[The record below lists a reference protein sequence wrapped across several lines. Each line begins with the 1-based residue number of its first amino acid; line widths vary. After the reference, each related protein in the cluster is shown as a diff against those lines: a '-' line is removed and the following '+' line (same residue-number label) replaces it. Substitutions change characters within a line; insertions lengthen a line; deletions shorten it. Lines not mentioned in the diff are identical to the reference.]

1 MEEDR
6 RAHSRDKAPAQHGV
20 INMLPSSGS
29 RRDRMSS
36 YPKDMN
42 VPVVVRWWG
51 RCNIPAALVFFFSG
65 FRSWGANVTDD
76 RPRLAGFLFFFFR
89 DGVVRRYRSP
99 PLRCPVMI
107 TGTLAYDLGRF
118 Y

>member
-6 RAHSRDKAPAQHGV
+6 RAHSRDKAHAQHGV

-51 RCNIPAALVFFFSG
+51 RCNIPAALVFFFQG
-65 FRSWGANVTDD
+65 LGVGGG
-76 RPRLAGFLFFFFR
+76 RPRLAGFHFSFFR